1 MAAGEHLSKRTDR
14 IADFRQYRHAVRSG
28 AMCYSVRQSG
38 VIETLSLSSRDT
50 GRWIIPKGNIDE
62 DERPY
67 KAAKREAF
75 EEAGVVG
82 KIKKA
87 THWLLQ
93 LCEIAVEAG
102 VSGRRVSASCHG
114 RRRRVSRERATYSA
128 MAAAKRSRRIG
139 RRIRIEVLVQ
149 IATGS
154 PTYIG
159 SASAWRQ

>member
-14 IADFRQYRHAVRSG
+14 IADFRQYRHAVQSG

-82 KIKKA
+82 KIKKLPIGCYSYVKSPSKPVYLVA
-87 THWLLQ
+87 VFLLRVTDEEDEFREKGQRIRQWLPPS
-93 LCEIAVEAG
+93 E
-102 VSGRRVSASCHG
+102 
-114 RRRRVSRERATYSA
+114 
-128 MAAAKRSRRIG
+128 AAA
-139 RRIRIEVLVQ
+139 LV
-149 IATGS
+149 AD
-154 PTYIG
+154 PN
-159 SASAWRQ
+159 